1 LKKYFSLI
9 LILFLLSC
17 KSDVELAMERGI
29 QYYEWGSI
37 EKAILEFKNVIH
49 TLTHQSKKI
58 NYNNIKLLSRAH
70 HNLSVSYAKKS
81 WYQDALKEAKKA
93 FELLPS
99 DNNKKVINLIQKKIS
114 NNKQNTPPIKEI
126 IP

>member
-1 LKKYFSLI
+1 MKKYFSLI

-37 EKAILEFKNVIH
+37 EKAILEFKHVIQ
-49 TLTHQSKKI
+49 TFTYQSEKL
-58 NYNNIKLLSRAH
+58 NYKNIKLLSRAH
-70 HNLSVSYAKKS
+70 HNLSVSYAKKL

-99 DNNKKVINLIQKKIS
+99 DDNKKVINLIQKKIS
-114 NNKQNTPPIKEI
+114 NNKQDSPSIKQI
-126 IP
+126 NP